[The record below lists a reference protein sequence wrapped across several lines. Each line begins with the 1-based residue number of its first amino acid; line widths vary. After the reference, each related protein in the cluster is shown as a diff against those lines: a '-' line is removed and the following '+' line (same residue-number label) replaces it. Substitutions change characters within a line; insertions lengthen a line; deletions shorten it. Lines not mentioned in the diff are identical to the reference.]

1 MLCWI
6 CRLFWTRDEICFLQF
21 TVKLLLISLFVLPSP
36 CWYSNLSMASLK
48 TTERRKWLTAQ
59 TDENVERETFSVN
72 LSFLSW
78 TLTVCRIAEVSEGTM
93 FIPFH
98 RSTVP
103 PQFLIVFRVN
113 MKLLL
118 DEIDPHLRCL
128 PRLFWMLIIIWLLMY
143 NYNKWLWVRVRL
155 QSLKLEISVLL
166 RARGSLTCRQLK
178 SVDSLLNAYVTWSE
192 HTVSIMIILL
202 ILTDNLWIWTCIESC
217 RIIRNALI
225 NQKSLPP
232 QNLPMVVF

>member
-72 LSFLSW
+72 LSFLSR

-98 RSTVP
+98 RSTAIFNRISCKYETFTRRDWSASEMFTAIILNVDYN
-103 PQFLIVFRVN
+103 LIVDV
-113 MKLLL
+113 
-118 DEIDPHLRCL
+118 
-128 PRLFWMLIIIWLLMY
+128 
-143 NYNKWLWVRVRL
+143 
-155 QSLKLEISVLL
+155 
-166 RARGSLTCRQLK
+166 
-178 SVDSLLNAYVTWSE
+178 
-192 HTVSIMIILL
+192 
-202 ILTDNLWIWTCIESC
+202 
-217 RIIRNALI
+217 
-225 NQKSLPP
+225 
-232 QNLPMVVF
+232 